1 MGADVPQNDFD
12 LLDTTRLRAWWTK
25 HEAYQAAVALVSYA
39 QGSGD
44 PRLSVA
50 RLDEIG
56 LYDEAA
62 RLAKASPRTQ
72 SLLEQLR
79 EQMRSHAATARLSP
93 SDLSREMGRD
103 CAGVQKDLA
112 IRLNGYRKQSEQERV
127 DGYGVLELQYLETN
141 CVVNGEPQFQI
152 AEYGVATRLLGSR
165 YAAVNIVNKAS
176 GTSLDPYE
184 SRPLEEWLKS
194 RKEN

>member
-141 CVVNGEPQFQI
+141 CVVNGEPQSQI

-176 GTSLDPYE
+176 GTSLDP
-184 SRPLEEWLKS
+184 
-194 RKEN
+194 